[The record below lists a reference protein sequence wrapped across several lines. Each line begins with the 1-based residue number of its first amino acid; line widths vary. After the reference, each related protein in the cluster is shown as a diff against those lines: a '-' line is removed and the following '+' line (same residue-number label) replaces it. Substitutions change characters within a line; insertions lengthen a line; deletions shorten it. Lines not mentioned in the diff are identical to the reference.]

1 VPIDSK
7 QILPQDASSASS
19 PAAPAALAALSSVL
33 PSPDSS
39 TVVLGASVN
48 GNGNP
53 YKLVVPVAGSASVV
67 NSCDYPVYILSA
79 GNPSCDPG
87 QERQL
92 IAAKS
97 TYTEKMRKCAE
108 GGISLKVAKADN
120 MLQPMQFEYTVSSK
134 ENALY
139 YDISYL
145 DCMKNANG
153 EQDLSA
159 CAGHDGGTQAAG
171 GASNDPACNDYHC
184 LANEW
189 CDKQAYVV
197 PEFGYLPDAPVG
209 RCDVDKGIAFELC
222 AGNR

>member
-1 VPIDSK
+1 
-7 QILPQDASSASS
+7 
-19 PAAPAALAALSSVL
+19 
-33 PSPDSS
+33 
-39 TVVLGASVN
+39 VVLGASVN

-53 YKLVVPVAGSASVV
+53 YKVVVPVAGSASVV

-108 GGISLKVAKADN
+108 GGISLKVAKAED
-120 MLQPMQFEYTVSSK
+120 MLQPMQFEYTVVGVSP
-134 ENALY
+134 NQNIVY

-159 CAGHDGGTQAAG
+159 CAGHDGGIQAAG
-171 GASNDPACNDYHC
+171 GASNDPGCKDYHC

-189 CDKQAYVV
+189 CDQQAYVV
-197 PEFGYLPDAPVG
+197 PEFDYKPNAPVG
-209 RCDVDKGIAFELC
+209 GCDFDKGIAFELC